1 MSYRKRIVLLP
12 GFGEDKRIFRKLKP
26 YLHGYDLLHVDYR
39 SVLHLF
45 SPEDIIVED
54 FVAALHAHYSINKED
69 ILIGHSL
76 GGYISHVLRQ
86 QLGCDNCLIA
96 SFTETKKIKLP
107 FNYKKLVKWFTNK
120 GFFTSPTLKQLI
132 RLKYHNKPSMPEIE
146 NSLEVIQQY
155 GKEDIYKLIRMIQPR
170 SRGILDWLRS
180 KPAPLRP
187 SLILH
192 PVKDLIVARPSE
204 PHIPIP
210 GDHFSHATHP
220 EIVGGHIAK
229 WLLRLKRE
237 KAHEL
242 EMQAE
247 LEGANGFASLVA

>member
-1 MSYRKRIVLLP
+1 MSYRKRIILLP

-26 YLHGYDLLHVDYR
+26 YLKGYDLLHADYR

-45 SPEDIIVED
+45 SPEDIVVED
-54 FVAALHAHYSINKED
+54 FVTALSEHYSIDKED

-86 QLGCDNCLIA
+86 QLGCDNCLLA

-107 FNYKKLVKWFTNK
+107 FNYKKLVKWFSDK
-120 GFFTSPTLKQLI
+120 GLFTSSALQQLVW
-132 RLKYHNKPSMPEIE
+132 LKYYNKPFILEIE
-146 NSLEVIQQY
+146 NSLEVIQEY

-170 SRGILDWLRS
+170 SRSILEWLRS
-180 KPAPLRP
+180 KPAPLLP

-192 PVKDLIVARPSE
+192 PVKDSIIARPSE
-204 PHIPIP
+204 PHILIP
-210 GDHFSHATHP
+210 GDHFSHTTHP
-220 EIVGGHIAK
+220 EIVGGYIEK

-247 LEGANGFASLVA
+247 LEGANGFAELVA